1 MQKTCVFFA
10 QNLLAIPPQ
19 SFDNGRFDSDA
30 PRERALAQSTCSAWV
45 LTVTEAELIKRC
57 GQGDRAARQE
67 LFVRTSDRVYR
78 LLLRMTRNPDMAF
91 DLTQDT
97 YCRAFDRIGQFD
109 GRSSVSTWLY
119 RIAVNEALQFLRKK
133 TPQALHADKSSR
145 RAMASGESTEAKHD
159 VEDALAKLGPDDRVV
174 LLLRY
179 QEGLDYHQISEVMDC
194 PPGTV
199 ASRLN
204 RARHAIRGLL
214 ADGYDP
220 GEETSSET
228 HQRVGH

>member
-1 MQKTCVFFA
+1 M
-10 QNLLAIPPQ
+10 
-19 SFDNGRFDSDA
+19 
-30 PRERALAQSTCSAWV
+30 
-45 LTVTEAELIKRC
+45 TEVELIEGCRD
-57 GQGDRAARQE
+57 GDRAARHE

-78 LLLRMTRNPDMAF
+78 LLLRMTRRPDLAF

-97 YCRAFDRIGQFD
+97 YCRAFDRIKQFD

-119 RIAVNEALQFLRKK
+119 RIAVNEALQYLRKK
-133 TPQALHADKSSR
+133 VPLALHADEAARAVASR
-145 RAMASGESTEAKHD
+145 ESLETKRD
-159 VEDALAKLGPDDRVV
+159 VEDALAKLGPEDRAV

-179 QEGLDYHQISEVMDC
+179 QEGLDYRQISEVMDC

-220 GEETSSET
+220 DEETSNEA
-228 HQRVGH
+228 HQRIRR

>member
-1 MQKTCVFFA
+1 
-10 QNLLAIPPQ
+10 
-19 SFDNGRFDSDA
+19 
-30 PRERALAQSTCSAWV
+30 
-45 LTVTEAELIKRC
+45 
-57 GQGDRAARQE
+57 
-67 LFVRTSDRVYR
+67 
-78 LLLRMTRNPDMAF
+78 MTRNPDLAF

-97 YCRAFDRIGQFD
+97 YCRAFDRIKQFD

-133 TPQALHADKSSR
+133 LPRALQPDEAAN
-145 RAMASGESTEAKHD
+145 RASTSGGSIETRHD
-159 VEDALAKLGPDDRVV
+159 VEDALAKLGPDDRAV

-220 GEETSSET
+220 DEETPDEA
-228 HQRVGH
+228 HQKIGR

>member
-1 MQKTCVFFA
+1 
-10 QNLLAIPPQ
+10 
-19 SFDNGRFDSDA
+19 
-30 PRERALAQSTCSAWV
+30 
-45 LTVTEAELIKRC
+45 
-57 GQGDRAARQE
+57 
-67 LFVRTSDRVYR
+67 
-78 LLLRMTRNPDMAF
+78 MTRNPDLAF

-97 YCRAFDRIGQFD
+97 YCRAFDRIRQFD

-133 TPQALHADKSSR
+133 APRALHPDEASQ
-145 RAMASGESTEAKHD
+145 RALAGGEFIQTKHD
-159 VEDALAKLGPDDRVV
+159 VEDALAKLGPDDRAV

-179 QEGLDYHQISEVMDC
+179 QEGLDYHQISQVMDC

-220 GEETSSET
+220 NEETSDEA
-228 HQRVGH
+228 HQKIGR